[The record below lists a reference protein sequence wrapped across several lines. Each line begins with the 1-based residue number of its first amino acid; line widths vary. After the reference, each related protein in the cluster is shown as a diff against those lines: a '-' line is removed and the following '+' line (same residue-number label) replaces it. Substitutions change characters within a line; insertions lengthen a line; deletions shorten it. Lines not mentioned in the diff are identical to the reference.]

1 MRCSRYATGRPSW
14 SAISVRATGAA
25 PPRLASSTIT
35 RTPYSALVEKIMT
48 QKSYRTGRVSG
59 VDAFPVVDR
68 VVAEEVGAEAC
79 AVGAALVDSDL
90 AGIGIE
96 HDVGL
101 AVGGQREEAHGL
113 LAAVDEQ
120 VCALLAAWERDDLA
134 RLELAPAGR
143 CAQAHVPGEHDD
155 QLLLAEVRVVG
166 VGGLSGRQLPE
177 TRAEPPAAGLTAH
190 AGAAHV
196 EPGVLAGFVEAR
208 IEDVRSRHARVSLEV
223 DSLG

>member
-48 QKSYRTGRVSG
+48 QKTYRTGRVSG

-101 AVGGQREEAHGL
+101 AVGGQREEAH
-113 LAAVDEQ
+113 
-120 VCALLAAWERDDLA
+120 ALLAGG
-134 RLELAPAGR
+134 RL
-143 CAQAHVPGEHDD
+143 
-155 QLLLAEVRVVG
+155 VG

-208 IEDVRSRHARVSLEV
+208 IADVRSRHARVSLEV